1 MNIPP
6 ANRCRPL
13 NRRGCPLTSFLTM
26 GSKPERIRSQ
36 LTPQGLGLRVC
47 LPAANSRRQSSLGP
61 GAPTHRISRTSR
73 LNSATAVRQPPQS
86 QPIIGLQVAPKPGL
100 AVHRHCPRQ
109 GDVRRNGLFAAADFV
124 DHLRGRP
131 GRAAR
136 SRRVIPRA
144 SLSSPGAPAPPQNTP
159 CPAAPPL
166 LPAIAPLVY
175 HPLRFDRTNRRAA
188 LRRRAGLCRIVH
200 SRSHTTMLNPNRR
213 PALPASAPPPPPA
226 TGVAK

>member
-1 MNIPP
+1 MNTPP

-61 GAPTHRISRTSR
+61 GAPTHQISRTSR

-109 GDVRRNGLFAAADFV
+109 GDVRRNYLFAAADFV
-124 DHLRGRP
+124 DHLRRP
-131 GRAAR
+131 APPAIAP
-136 SRRVIPRA
+136 RRPR
-144 SLSSPGAPAPPQNTP
+144 PGAPAA
-159 CPAAPPL
+159 PAKHYAPNRPPL
-166 LPAIAPLVY
+166 LPASAPLVY
-175 HPLRFDRTNRRAA
+175 HPLRLDRT
-188 LRRRAGLCRIVH
+188 
-200 SRSHTTMLNPNRR
+200 
-213 PALPASAPPPPPA
+213 
-226 TGVAK
+226 